1 VVFGA
6 LPSEASI
13 ERRGNRMVGIE
24 PKVVN
29 VISPRQELAASAQ
42 DELRRFQATPSEDA
56 VTAMVADHPSLLA
69 RTLERLKNSADR
81 AAPVHRRETDGR
93 GAWPR
98 PGGDEDH
105 RPGQGRSTARG
116 WKRSAGRVLL
126 AGATKGFNTLRDFRR
141 VAEQLSSEWSAALHA
156 EYRRAHAQPNVLLE
170 LAELE
175 DEAPAR
181 DWSWRFQMM
190 TRLLQR
196 LRESTCGDRPHF
208 GSRRPEPTSSGILAT
223 GPTPWRKPAS

>member
-1 VVFGA
+1 MFF
-6 LPSEASI
+6 LP
-13 ERRGNRMVGIE
+13 E
-24 PKVVN
+24 P
-29 VISPRQELAASAQ
+29 P
-42 DELRRFQATPSEDA
+42 
-56 VTAMVADHPSLLA
+56 
-69 RTLERLKNSADR
+69 
-81 AAPVHRRETDGR
+81 
-93 GAWPR
+93 
-98 PGGDEDH
+98 
-105 RPGQGRSTARG
+105 
-116 WKRSAGRVLL
+116 
-126 AGATKGFNTLRDFRR
+126 KGFNTLRDFRR

-156 EYRRAHAQPNVLLE
+156 EYRRAHAQRNVLLE